1 MTRKVKMKED
11 KLHHIKSTGFRTPDQ
26 YFESFENN
34 LFEHLNKKK
43 CIDGIETSGY
53 AVPKDY
59 FDSVEDH
66 VFGKLNTE
74 NKPVIH
80 LQSRKTFYYIAGIA
94 ASFVVLLS
102 LFLNN
107 NNSISI
113 DSLETAALESYL
125 NEEDYTSDDIA
136 SLFLSDDISE
146 TNFIDV
152 SISDEMLN
160 QYLESIETEDLIL
173 D

>member
-1 MTRKVKMKED
+1 MKED
-11 KLHHIKSTGFRTPDQ
+11 KLHHNKATGFKTPDQ

-34 LFEHLNKKK
+34 LFDRLNKKES
-43 CIDGIETSGY
+43 IDGIETSGY

-74 NKPVIH
+74 NKPVIR
-80 LQSRKTFYYIAGIA
+80 LQSRKTFYYIAGVA
-94 ASFVVLLS
+94 ASFVLLLS

-107 NNSISI
+107 NNSITI
-113 DSLETAALESYL
+113 DTLDTAAIENYL
-125 NEEDYTSDDIA
+125 YQEDYTSDDIA

-152 SISDEMLN
+152 TISDDILN
-160 QYLESIETEDLIL
+160 QYLESIDTEDLIL

>member
-1 MTRKVKMKED
+1 MIRKVNMKKD
-11 KLHHIKSTGFRTPDQ
+11 KLHNIKSTGFKTPDH
-26 YFESFENN
+26 YFESFEDK
-34 LFEHLNKKK
+34 LLERLDEKES
-43 CIDGIETSGY
+43 IAGIETSGY
-53 AVPKDY
+53 AVPKNY

-80 LQSRKTFYYIAGIA
+80 LQSRKMFYYLAGIA

-125 NEEDYTSDDIA
+125 NDM
-136 SLFLSDDISE
+136 SE
-146 TNFIDV
+146 MHF
-152 SISDEMLN
+152 EMN
-160 QYLESIETEDLIL
+160 KENYLKKGITQPYLYKTK
-173 D
+173 

>member
-1 MTRKVKMKED
+1 M
-11 KLHHIKSTGFRTPDQ
+11 
-26 YFESFENN
+26 
-34 LFEHLNKKK
+34 
-43 CIDGIETSGY
+43 
-53 AVPKDY
+53 PKDY

-74 NKPVIH
+74 NKPVIR
-80 LQSRKTFYYIAGIA
+80 LQSRKTFYYIAGVA
-94 ASFVVLLS
+94 ASFVLLLS

-107 NNSISI
+107 NNIITI
-113 DSLETAALESYL
+113 DTLDTAAIENYL
-125 NEEDYTSDDIA
+125 YQEDYTSDDIA

-152 SISDEMLN
+152 TISDDMLN